1 MPGAPLRQELAG
13 LHAYQ
18 PEPPVGDA
26 ALDANE
32 SPFAPPAA
40 WMERAEAALK
50 AQAFNRYPDPAC
62 AGLRRRLAALHGLPP
77 QSLLFGNGSDEL
89 IALLLAAF
97 GGEGALA
104 LVPKPSFSMYKLCAL
119 GTGWQVA
126 ELPLDEARGWDLSPD
141 AVAEAER
148 LKPRLIFLASPNN
161 PTGKALDPALVE
173 RLACI
178 EGCTLVLDEAYAEF
192 GGLSRLKDASARE
205 GLIVLRTFSKA
216 WGLAGLRL
224 GWLSA
229 TPRVVG
235 ELEKLRLPY
244 NIDGLTQALGEAAL
258 DLAPA
263 FQARVPE
270 LLALKQRL
278 QRALSALPGVT
289 LYPSDAN
296 FFLLRHPAAKALHAA
311 LLKDG
316 LRVRRF
322 EGGALEGC
330 LRISVGDPSQMT
342 RLEAVLQG
350 FLATEKA

>member
-1 MPGAPLRQELAG
+1 LAG

-18 PEPPVGDA
+18 PEPPEGDA

-32 SPFAPPAA
+32 SPFSPPAA
-40 WMERAEAALK
+40 WMERAQAALK

-62 AGLRRRLAALHGLPP
+62 NGLRQRLAALHSLPP

-97 GGEGALA
+97 GGDGALC

-126 ELPLDEARGWDLSPD
+126 ELALDEARGWDLD
-141 AVAEAER
+141 EAFVAEAQR

-173 RLACI
+173 QLASMD
-178 EGCTLVLDEAYAEF
+178 GSTLVLDEAYAEF
-192 GGLSRLKDASARE
+192 GGQSRLKEAASRE

-229 TPRVVG
+229 TPRVVA

-258 DLAPA
+258 DLAPQ

-270 LLALKQRL
+270 LQALKQRL
-278 QRALSALPGVT
+278 HQALSALPGVT

-296 FFLLRHPAAKALHAA
+296 FWLLRHPAAKALHAA
-311 LLKDG
+311 LLKAG

-322 EGGALEGC
+322 DAGALEGC
-330 LRISVGDPSQMT
+330 LRISVGDSSQLQ